1 MSKSFLVAKKLL
13 AGGLQPCPPG
23 REGYA
28 QLAEVGQATRCIAHA
43 LPKFQQGDLKA
54 AWLDWCGV
62 DKPAPWGGARRR
74 RLCELAWERF
84 RPRCNLDLPSGH
96 NPYPGEVVFYGS
108 DSRSVD
114 PLLVPLSYYLLDA
127 RGRPLVN
134 VRKETLHAT
143 IEARV
148 KIGDLLATFRK
159 TPTIDRV
166 VEVTDITLESGE
178 IELLPIKQ
186 GGGRGESEE
195 ITDDELMRP
204 FTVTIADLAG
214 VDVVRKYEPVEI
226 NKQDVAPAFILP
238 APDSELGLEKLREL
252 ADLDAITEQRALAA
266 RQEASIQVGKL
277 KLHSAN
283 S

>member
-1 MSKSFLVAKKLL
+1 M
-13 AGGLQPCPPG
+13 
-23 REGYA
+23 
-28 QLAEVGQATRCIAHA
+28 
-43 LPKFQQGDLKA
+43 
-54 AWLDWCGV
+54 

-166 VEVTDITLESGE
+166 VEVYVS
-178 IELLPIKQ
+178 
-186 GGGRGESEE
+186 S
-195 ITDDELMRP
+195 
-204 FTVTIADLAG
+204 
-214 VDVVRKYEPVEI
+214 
-226 NKQDVAPAFILP
+226 
-238 APDSELGLEKLREL
+238 
-252 ADLDAITEQRALAA
+252 
-266 RQEASIQVGKL
+266 
-277 KLHSAN
+277 
-283 S
+283 